1 MWDGFKE
8 PGLRPR
14 EVLFKCFKVK
24 TLESLIFKE
33 DGCVFVRDAARDV
46 IFVDYLKV
54 EIERSFVET
63 I

>member
-1 MWDGFKE
+1 MDGFKE

-14 EVLFKCFKVK
+14 EVLFKCFRAK

-33 DGCVFVRDAARDV
+33 DGCVSVRDTARDV
-46 IFVDYLKV
+46 IFVDYLKF
-54 EIERSFVET
+54 EIKIGVVKT

>member
-14 EVLFKCFKVK
+14 EILFKCFRAK

-33 DGCVFVRDAARDV
+33 DGCVSVRDTARDV
-46 IFVDYLKV
+46 VFVDYLKV
-54 EIERSFVET
+54 EIEIGVVKT